1 MADAAYSRRDFAGGA
16 AVTTLAGTINSSA
29 LSISITDATGW
40 PSGTNG
46 EFFVV
51 INKGQSTEEKVL
63 VESRTSTTLTVPS
76 SGRGVDG
83 TSAAAHDSGESI
95 ELCMTA
101 RDLDE
106 ANKAVAELIL
116 PASGAGLLPITDG
129 ANSFDLVDVSGDAK
143 ILVGNGTTA
152 TSVSVSGDATLSNT
166 GALTIEAGAVETG
179 MMASSSIVT
188 SKISDLNVTTG
199 KLADAAVTSAKLAS
213 AVAGDGLAG
222 GAGTALSVNVDD
234 SSIEISSDTLQVKA
248 AGVTAA
254 MLAAAARPRWIAG
267 PFHDESVA
275 LGMPDGTF
283 SALAAVI
290 GEYAYSY
297 VPTEAGSIT
306 GLSVALNT
314 TRTAGS
320 VVFEVTINGVGTGLT
335 VTIDGSNTQHHYATQ
350 SAGTDTFSAGDRI
363 GLEYAG
369 TSWDATSSA
378 PHFAAFVHCQTT

>member
-234 SSIEISSDTLQVKA
+234 STIEISSDTLQVKA
-248 AGVTAA
+248 A
-254 MLAAAARPRWIAG
+254 ARPRWSVG
-267 PFHDESVA
+267 PFLAWLTSFPTSLAMGYGILLENAESVV
-275 LGMPDGTF
+275 GPTM
-283 SALAAVI
+283 
-290 GEYAYSY
+290 
-297 VPTEAGSIT
+297 TEAGSII
-306 GLSVALNT
+306 GLGVSCDAA
-314 TRTAGS
+314 RTAGS
-320 VVFEVTINGVGTGLT
+320 ATFEVTKNGTGTGLS
-335 VTIDGSNTQHHYATQ
+335 VTIDGSNTQFHYATQ
-350 SAGTDTFSAGDRI
+350 STGTDTFTAGDYLGVTVTSTTITGPVRI
-363 GLEYAG
+363 
-369 TSWDATSSA
+369 SA
-378 PHFAAFVHCQTT
+378 QIVCQTT